1 MVSTN
6 MWLKVIAGIHI
17 NAVLFGMGAVLVLA
31 TPGLAAHAK
40 YLIPLVVLLSLAAA
54 PLLAGWIASRMRI
67 RNWGRDNWQRGDF
80 ISG

>member
-17 NAVLFGMGAVLVLA
+17 NAVLFGMGAILVLA
-31 TPGLAAHAK
+31 VPSLAAHAK
-40 YLIPLVVLLSLAAA
+40 YLIPLVIVLSFGLT
-54 PLLAGWIASRMRI
+54 PLLAGWIAARMRI
-67 RNWGRDNWQRGDF
+67 RNWGREEWRRGDL